1 MKKEK
6 TDRKGSIYVKKYYS
20 LFGIL
25 VAVVLIIAGAGC
37 RSKDKGGP
45 KELLDKY
52 FSSAIK
58 QDYASTYACYYAPY
72 KAKVSKEEYLKH
84 RKEAAVLQAYNI
96 NFVKRDGDNAAQAE
110 VQLTFAPSEK
120 LNRKEPVTTT
130 VKEDLIKEGG
140 EWKIKVW

>member
-1 MKKEK
+1 MKKGFSRL
-6 TDRKGSIYVKKYYS
+6 TIFVS
-20 LFGIL
+20 LFIL
-25 VAVVLIIAGAGC
+25 FAGVGC
-37 RSKDKGGP
+37 SSKDKGGP
-45 KELLDKY
+45 RELLDKY

-58 QDYASTYACYYAPY
+58 QDYATTYACYYAPY
-72 KAKVSKEEYLKH
+72 VTKVTKEDYIKH
-84 RKEAAVLQAYNI
+84 RKEASVLQAYNI
-96 NFVKRDGDNAAQAE
+96 NFVKQAGDNAAQAE

>member
-1 MKKEK
+1 MKKN
-6 TDRKGSIYVKKYYS
+6 YS

-25 VAVVLIIAGAGC
+25 AAVLLLVAGVGC
-37 RSKDKGGP
+37 QSKDKGGP
-45 KELLDKY
+45 KELLDRY

-58 QDYASTYACYYAPY
+58 QEYATTYACYYGPY
-72 KAKVSKEEYLKH
+72 MAKVSKEDYVKH
-84 RKEAAVLQAYNI
+84 RKEASVLQAYNI
-96 NFVKRDGDNAAQAE
+96 NFVKQNGDNAAQAE

-120 LNRKEPVTTT
+120 LNRKEPVKTT